1 MSARVIDLPPIES
14 KPEEGFDE
22 ESKIGPPRAF
32 RNEDFSAE
40 PSRDTVV
47 QNFEIEASLP
57 DPEVSFDGLTN
68 TNNAAS
74 FGFRVSPPDTNG
86 DVGPNHYVQMAN
98 LLVRVF
104 NKAGAPLTPPFR
116 LSSLFAPLGG
126 QCAADD
132 AGDPVVLYD
141 PLSDRWVLSQFAFL
155 TTAAP
160 PYHECFAISQTPD
173 PTGAYFLFDFVT
185 PGANFPDYP
194 KLGVW
199 PDGYYMTT
207 NQFLNGA
214 TFNGAGVFAFERAR
228 MVAGDPT
235 AAMVYFNLSITA
247 FPEGIGGM
255 LPADV
260 DGLTP
265 PAPGTPEVFSYFIAD
280 EFGGA
285 RDALRVFDFHVD
297 FASPALSTFVERA
310 ESPIAV
316 APFNPLSPPGR
327 DDATSAITRA
337 WS

>member
-1 MSARVIDLPPIES
+1 MRQRGIVSYSGSVSISIVLLAVGCKSTPDADDCRDAKCGISSLAVTQRVAASAPQSIPPAAYAVSARVIDLPPIDS

-235 AAMVYFNLSITA
+235 AAARSRT
-247 FPEGIGGM
+247 
-255 LPADV
+255 
-260 DGLTP
+260 T
-265 PAPGTPEVFSYFIAD
+265 
-280 EFGGA
+280 A
-285 RDALRVFDFHVD
+285 RDA
-297 FASPALSTFVERA
+297 SISAL
-310 ESPIAV
+310 
-316 APFNPLSPPGR
+316 
-327 DDATSAITRA
+327 TRA
-337 WS
+337 AAGPCGNTAT